1 MSASIP
7 AHESLAVEFKSDR
20 KRLPDAELVEAV
32 LYLANVEGSA
42 QLRDLGEYR
51 TQRLVLAAWDAGEN

>member
-1 MSASIP
+1 MPVAIP
-7 AHESLAVEFKSDR
+7 SEESLTVEFKSDR
-20 KRLPDAELVEAV
+20 KRLPDAELVAAV